1 MPVARYLGGYL
12 GGCLSSSS
20 ILALNTSPSFSSS
33 VSPRLLP
40 GPVELACCALG
51 LVPPPE
57 VAGCVGV
64 PAAVLPPGLG
74 SCVGVFAP
82 PLLLGPVRAAVLARL
97 LLLLAGG
104 SRLALQLREVWPELL
119 LASDFVLDLDPLP
132 EEEELGLSSSSRDLV
147 VVEGLIGL
155 ALSSR
160 DLVVVEGLI
169 GLALS
174 SRHLYCLLSMGW
186 FWNIFGRKKNACA
199 GRGLAT
205 VTTSVTA
212 ANTTAARPVGR
223 RRIRTSIMSVTDF
236 TFYHSAWRCAIHVT

>member
-1 MPVARYLGGYL
+1 MPVASYLGGYL

-82 PLLLGPVRAAVLARL
+82 PLLLGLVRAAVLARL

-104 SRLALQLREVWPELL
+104 SRLALQLRDVWPELP

-132 EEEELGLSSSSRDLV
+132 EEEELGLSS
-147 VVEGLIGL
+147 
-155 ALSSR
+155 SSR